1 MSRHREEIKLGRR
14 LILITILLLFFPI
27 LVINADTVKLDCLP
41 FEDSNGNKVC
51 EEYTEQCTDSKG
63 RFVYCEDAKK
73 LRNRFKKI
81 VKKCRSEQ
89 TGKFIKCPSEVR

>member
-1 MSRHREEIKLGRR
+1 MAILSRHREEIKLGRYIF
-14 LILITILLLFFPI
+14 ILFLLVSL
-27 LVINADTVKLDCLP
+27 NAHADTVKLDCLP

-51 EEYTEQCTDSKG
+51 EEYTEQCNDSKG

-73 LRNRFKKI
+73 LKNRFKKI

-89 TGKFIKCPSEVR
+89 TGKFIKCPSELK

>member
-1 MSRHREEIKLGRR
+1 MGRR
-14 LILITILLLFFPI
+14 LILIAILLLFFPI

-41 FEDSNGNKVC
+41 FEDSNGNKIC

-73 LRNRFKKI
+73 LKNRFKKI

>member
-1 MSRHREEIKLGRR
+1 MGRTTI
-14 LILITILLLFFPI
+14 LILS
-27 LVINADTVKLDCLP
+27 LVAVFMANALVVEAKTVKLDCLP

-73 LRNRFKKI
+73 LKNRFKKI
-81 VKKCRSEQ
+81 VKKCRSEE

>member
-1 MSRHREEIKLGRR
+1 MLQHREEIKLGKY
-14 LILITILLLFFPI
+14 IFIIFLFVS
-27 LVINADTVKLDCLP
+27 LNANADTVKLDCLP
-41 FEDSNGNKVC
+41 FSDSNGNQIC

-73 LRNRFKKI
+73 LKNRFKKI

>member
-1 MSRHREEIKLGRR
+1 MGRR
-14 LILITILLLFFPI
+14 LILIAILLLFFPI

-41 FEDSNGNKVC
+41 FEDSNGNKIC

-73 LRNRFKKI
+73 LKNRFKKI
-81 VKKCRSEQ
+81 VKKCRSKQ
-89 TGKFIKCPSEVR
+89 TGKFIKCPSEVK